1 MTKDGLDPL
10 LPESENTAAIIQP
23 PTEEEMNSAIT
34 RTVGNLLAVVGL
46 HISTASFRDE
56 LTGNS

>member
-10 LPESENTAAIIQP
+10 LPESENTAAIVQP

-34 RTVGNLLAVVGL
+34 RTVGNILAVVSL
-46 HISTASFRDE
+46 HIHIVFGGK
-56 LTGNS
+56 LTECV

>member
-10 LPESENTAAIIQP
+10 LPESENTAAIVQP

-34 RTVGNLLAVVGL
+34 RTVGHLLAVVSLHL
-46 HISTASFRDE
+46 HIV
-56 LTGNS
+56 L